1 MLTIH
6 TNDTPKQFNQTI
18 FMLSYRHAFHAGNH
32 ADVLKHF
39 VLMQTLAHTA
49 QKDKPFWYIDTHA
62 GAGMYSLDTGYATQ
76 NAEYET
82 GIAKLWNATDLPE
95 PLLNYVGYIK
105 SLNQPSNSKT
115 AKLHLYPGSP
125 ICAQALLRADDRMRL
140 FELHPSDFDI
150 LRENFR
156 GEHRTVKIDMSNGFA
171 GIKAILPPPPR
182 RAVVLIDPPYEE
194 KQDYNRVVEIL
205 KDSLQRFAT
214 GTYIIW
220 YPLLQRSEP
229 LEMVEKLKALNL
241 QDWMNVSLSIQ
252 RPSPDG
258 FGMYGSGLF
267 IVNPPWTLPK
277 TLQTVLPYLADKLA
291 LDDGASYEIDSHIS

>member
-1 MLTIH
+1 
-6 TNDTPKQFNQTI
+6 
-18 FMLSYRHAFHAGNH
+18 MLSYRHAFHAGNH

-39 VLMQTLAHTA
+39 VLMQVLSYTT

-62 GAGMYSLDTGYATQ
+62 GAGMYSLDTGFAAQ

-82 GIAKLWNATDLPE
+82 GIAKLWQANDLPAE
-95 PLLNYVGYIK
+95 LANYVGFIK
-105 SLNQPSNSKT
+105 ALNQPSNPKT
-115 AKLHLYPGSP
+115 AKLNLYPGSP
-125 ICAQALLRADDRMRL
+125 ICAQTLLRDDDRMRL
-140 FELHPSDFDI
+140 FELHPSDFEI

-156 GEHRTVKIDMSNGFA
+156 GHQRSVRIDMSNGFN
-171 GIKAILPPPPR
+171 GIKAVLPPPTR

-194 KQDYNRVVEIL
+194 KQDYNRVVEML

-258 FGMYGSGLF
+258 FGMFGSGLF

-277 TLQTVLPYLADKLA
+277 TLETVMPYLADKLGVDA
-291 LDDGASYEIDSHIS
+291 GASFEIDSHIS

>member
-1 MLTIH
+1 
-6 TNDTPKQFNQTI
+6 
-18 FMLSYRHAFHAGNH
+18 MLSYRHAFHAGNH

-39 VLMQTLAHTA
+39 VLMQVLSYTT

-62 GAGMYSLDTGYATQ
+62 GAGMYSLDTGFAAQ

-82 GIAKLWNATDLPE
+82 GIAKLWQANDLPAE
-95 PLLNYVGYIK
+95 LANYVGFIK
-105 SLNQPSNSKT
+105 ALNQPSNPKT
-115 AKLHLYPGSP
+115 AKLNLYPGSP
-125 ICAQALLRADDRMRL
+125 ICAQTLLRDDDRMRL
-140 FELHPSDFDI
+140 FELHPSDFEI

-156 GEHRTVKIDMSNGFA
+156 GYQRSVRIDMSNGFN
-171 GIKAILPPPPR
+171 GIKAVLPPPTR

-194 KQDYNRVVEIL
+194 KQDYNRVVEML

-214 GTYIIW
+214 GAYIIW

-252 RPSPDG
+252 RPLPDG